1 MSWGTFVHNIA
12 RLKYSCSALTD
23 TYGANWSTF
32 LSDADTFEFPDNPTG
47 MQINPSS
54 FVGNVLN
61 VQTLPTGKLFPI
73 DVCSPDTLTRYIRQ
87 YDDLGATSTNILRTG
102 NRVGNDT
109 YRAIIGPAGQTR
121 SGISALSAIRTTFR
135 FEFWVEFPGTT
146 WLPCYVNVSLTTV
159 DTNSDG
165 TYDTLRVTVS
175 YTNVGSYWVEEPD
188 ATNWDNSITASEY
201 AALWAIAPFSGPQ
214 PFDQGSSPSKSVD
227 FDMDTLFPDADYLWT
242 PLSIKA
248 EASSPFVQALTGR
261 RFFADRDS
269 YWFHPKVTVGLGNT
283 EVEIEMPGDMMI
295 RNDGTVFST
304 DPWPI
309 TSPTG
314 SGQNIGFWAARHD
327 QINGIAIGGVGNEN
341 TGTWTEFKE
350 TVLLN
355 RNL

>member
-1 MSWGTFVHNIA
+1 MSWGTFVHNIS
-12 RLKYSCSALTD
+12 RLKHSCSALTD
-23 TYGANWSTF
+23 AYGANWSTF
-32 LSDADTFEFPDNPTG
+32 LSDAETFEFPDNPTG

-61 VQTLPTGKLFPI
+61 VQTLPSGKKPPI
-73 DVCSPDTLTRYIRQ
+73 DVCSPDSLTRYVRQ
-87 YDDLGATSTNILRTG
+87 YDDFGATTTSIIRTG
-102 NRVGNDT
+102 NRVGEDT

-121 SGISALSAIRTTFR
+121 SGISDLSAIRTIFR
-135 FEFWVEFPGTT
+135 FEFWVEFPSSWEKT
-146 WLPCYVNVSLTTV
+146 YVNVSLTTV

-175 YTNVGSYWVEEPD
+175 YTNVGSYWVGEPD
-188 ATNWDNSITASEY
+188 AANWDNSITAAEY
-201 AALWAIAPFSGPQ
+201 AALWPTAPFSGAQ
-214 PFDQGSSPSKSVD
+214 PFDQGTGPSKSVD

-248 EASSPFVQALTGR
+248 ESSAPFVQALTGR

-283 EVEIEMPGDMMI
+283 ETEIEMPGDMMI
-295 RNDGTVFST
+295 SNDGTVFST
-304 DPWPI
+304 APWPT

-314 SGQNIGFWAARHD
+314 SGQNIGFWGANMTN
-327 QINGIAIGGVGNEN
+327 NGVAIGGVGNEN
-341 TGTWTEFKE
+341 TGTWAEFKD